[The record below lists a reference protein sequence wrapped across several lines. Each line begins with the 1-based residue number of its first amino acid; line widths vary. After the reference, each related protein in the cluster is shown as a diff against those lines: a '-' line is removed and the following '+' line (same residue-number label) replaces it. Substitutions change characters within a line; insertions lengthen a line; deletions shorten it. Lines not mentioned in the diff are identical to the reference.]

1 MILPN
6 NLGRQYSLHADEYK
20 KKACEVLDSGWYI
33 LGKEVSAFE
42 EEWARYIGA
51 KYCVGLASGLDAL
64 WISFRLLN
72 IGAGDEVIVCANAYI
87 ACVMGITIN
96 GATPVFVEPDQYD
109 NIDAEK
115 IEEAITDKTKAI
127 LAVHLYGQSCDMTK
141 IMDLANKYH
150 LRVVEDCAQSH
161 GNHWNGKTVGTF
173 GDIGC
178 FSFYP
183 SKGCGAFGD
192 AGAVVTDNEE
202 LAKLF
207 RVFRNYGSEKRY
219 HNMMVG
225 SNSRLDELQA
235 GLLRVKL
242 KHLDEFNEERCGIA
256 ERYNKEISNPQIKK
270 PVIRPGADSTWHQY
284 VVHVPAYRD
293 ALVEYLKKQE
303 IGTLIHYPIPPHLSE
318 AYAYLGHKK
327 GDFPIAE
334 RYADEVLSLPMYN
347 GMTFD
352 EQSEVISAIN
362 TFRAEV

>member
-1 MILPN
+1 MIMPN
-6 NLGRQYSLHADEYK
+6 NLGRQYSLHAEEYK
-20 KKACEVLDSGWYI
+20 KKASEVLDSGWYI

-42 EEWARYIGA
+42 KEWASYIGS

-72 IGAGDEVIVCANAYI
+72 IGTGDEVIVCANAYI
-87 ACVMGITIN
+87 ACVMGITMN

-109 NIDAEK
+109 NIDADK
-115 IEEAITDKTKAI
+115 IEEVINERTKAI

-141 IMDLANKYH
+141 IMDIAHRHN

-161 GNHWNGKTVGTF
+161 GNHWNGQAVGTF
-173 GDIGC
+173 GEVGC

-192 AGAVVTDNEE
+192 AGCIVTDSEE

-225 SNSRLDELQA
+225 SNSRLDEMQA

-242 KHLDEFNEERCGIA
+242 SHLDEFNKERCRIA
-256 ERYNKEISNPQIKK
+256 DRYNKEIKNLFIQK
-270 PVIRPGADSTWHQY
+270 PKIRPGADSTWHQY
-284 VVHVPAYRD
+284 VVHVPDHRD
-293 ALVEYLKKQE
+293 SLMEYLKEHE

-318 AYAYLGHKK
+318 AYEYLGHKR
-327 GDFPIAE
+327 GDYPVAE
-334 RYADEVLSLPMYN
+334 KYADEVLSLPIYN
-347 GMTFD
+347 GMTED
-352 EQSEVISAIN
+352 EQCIVIDAVNNFTIK
-362 TFRAEV
+362 